1 MEDKIVALKD
11 YKNMAN
17 ANLDNEVLKDSGIE
31 SFVGNQQVVELYPMF
46 RDIDEGL
53 KIYVFEKD
61 YEKAL
66 KLLEDYHSA
75 DNAPIL

>member
-11 YKNMAN
+11 YKNMVN
-17 ANLDNEVLKDSGIE
+17 ANLDNEVLKENGIE
-31 SFVGNQQVVELYPMF
+31 SFVGNQQIVELYPMF
-46 RDIDEGL
+46 QDIEEGL

-66 KLLEDYHSA
+66 NLLENYHLA
-75 DNAPIL
+75 DSE